1 MSIPNLD
8 HDAAHTKMLKGA
20 VEFFAGQVAAMF
32 KMGRCATCPNCK
44 QSMVNL
50 GFYFTKCLARGLGIE
65 VGGHAVWH
73 DGPPPAGG
81 LPSMPPKGDGE
92 PPSGLN

>member
-1 MSIPNLD
+1 MNNPNLD

-20 VEFFAGQVAAMF
+20 VEFFAGQVAMMF
-32 KMGRCATCPNCK
+32 RMGRCAECPACK

-50 GFYFTKCLARGLGIE
+50 GLYFTKCLARSLGIPLDGIAVYHE
-65 VGGHAVWH
+65 GH
-73 DGPPPAGG
+73 PPPGA
-81 LPSMPPKGDGE
+81 LSSIPPKGDGE